1 MPTAS
6 GQVHPGRRYQG
17 FNHLPCVV
25 PHWTPNDAVTAA
37 HESRNHQLLFLSV
50 SEKLGNVE

>member
-37 HESRNHQLLFLSV
+37 HESRSHQLLFLSV